1 MNWMLLVRWVVVA
14 TIVVVVLISALQL
27 STCVAEEADV
37 GGASPA
43 LLVTDAPEPELPVAS
58 EVDGFDPSLVP
69 VFTH

>member
-1 MNWMLLVRWVVVA
+1 MVLVRWVVVA

-27 STCVAEEADV
+27 STCVAEEAGV

-43 LLVTDAPEPELPVAS
+43 QLVTDAPELELPVAS
-58 EVDGFDPSLVP
+58 EVDRFDPSLVP